1 METNNELL
9 KELLDTINQKIQS
22 NHVLIRN
29 LNKIIQ
35 EVKEENNKLI
45 PKSNDLYKQIYKQD
59 PSPKGSFSA
68 VTSPATPT
76 NKFIVDPNP
85 LCNQVYMA
93 DITTN
98 SSAYMNSYQNYE
110 RTYYTNNNLLS
121 AETIKSYIKQY
132 KQDKYGDLKSTIMN
146 DKI

>member
-1 METNNELL
+1 METNNTELL
-9 KELLDTINQKIQS
+9 KELLDTINEKIRS

-35 EVKEENNKLI
+35 EVKDENNKLI
-45 PKSNDLYKQIYKQD
+45 PKSNDLYKQIYKSE
-59 PSPKGSFSA
+59 PGPVVSFSA
-68 VTSPATPT
+68 TTPAQT

-93 DITTN
+93 DIATN
-98 SSAYMNSYQNYE
+98 SGAYMNSYQNYE
-110 RTYYTNNNLLS
+110 RTYYTDNDLLS
-121 AETIKSYIKQY
+121 AKTIKSYIKQY

-146 DKI
+146 NKI